1 MAREALFKFE
11 EERRLVKTNRE
22 EHCVSRRHVATVNAK
37 HGYINFAIDYA
48 NYKKLDGSYL
58 KFYAD
63 VNKKTVG
70 WKILREKGLEGMKGY
85 RKVAVREY
93 TTGKYPVTT
102 CQLHI
107 SALLDVLNLGGKSFK
122 RVPIKTYV
130 SPGILSD
137 PLDYIELK

>member
-22 EHCVSRRHVATVNAK
+22 EHCASRRHVASVNAK
-37 HGYINFAIDYA
+37 HGYINFAVDYA
-48 NYKKLDGSYL
+48 NDKKLDGTYL

-63 VNKKTVG
+63 VSKKTIG

-85 RKVAVREY
+85 RKVTVRERKTGEY
-93 TTGKYPVTT
+93 TTTM

-107 SALLDVLNLGGKSFK
+107 SALLGVLNLGEKSFK
-122 RVPIKTYV
+122 RLPIKTYT
-130 SPGILSD
+130 SPGILSE
-137 PLDYIELK
+137 PLDYIALK